1 MYGPQ
6 LVGPPDKLPAPPRS
20 LVSAPVAR
28 TEKPDPDRPP
38 GYRSTAVVS
47 VAGAVGVAL
56 VAALVLTV
64 VRMSD
69 QWSSPPT
76 PTVLSTS
83 NAPTTQQTLRT
94 TEPFI
99 ATPSYESSTFPT
111 SVDLSTTD
119 IGVPGEATST
129 TESSTTS
136 SGESTTS
143 RTSRPPRTQD
153 DDDDGEQT
161 TTTTRKRPRLN
172 ETRTLSP

>member
-1 MYGPQ
+1 MW
-6 LVGPPDKLPAPPRS
+6 
-20 LVSAPVAR
+20 
-28 TEKPDPDRPP
+28 
-38 GYRSTAVVS
+38 YRSPAVLS
-47 VAGAVGVAL
+47 VAGVVGVAL
-56 VAALVLTV
+56 IAALVVTV

-69 QWSSPPT
+69 QWSSPST
-76 PTVLSTS
+76 PTVMTTT
-83 NAPTTQQTLRT
+83 NAPTTQQTLRS

-129 TESSTTS
+129 TPSSETS

-143 RTSRPPRTQD
+143 RPSRTPRIRD
-153 DDDDGEQT
+153 DDDDDNE